1 MSAQTT
7 LEALGIINSLLQLV
21 GEASGAAERISRVLR
36 TAQLEGRDLTAEELM
51 EARIL
56 ASQARNRLVEAIAD
70 APG

>member
-21 GEASGAAERISRVLR
+21 GGASGAAERISRVLR